1 MQQMRSAHA
10 LISHSDFA
18 VGEAKSTL
26 LNSQD
31 D

>member
-18 VGEAKSTL
+18 VGGSEVNIT
-26 LNSQD
+26 
-31 D
+31 